1 MTGPFALL
9 LVAALSGEPRGQ
21 LEARFHHLHLTVAD
35 PAAAMRL
42 ASEGASGTSVILQGL
57 GVGVRVG
64 ERYFLF
70 ERGRDEPI
78 TPAAEI
84 ARRYRAAVRWLADS
98 GARVDPQELEPDVL
112 EAQGVSGVLDHVGF
126 AVPNLDTAVEAFG
139 ARGIVPIRRTADAAT
154 FAMADGQRLEIVRDT
169 DRPDTYWCPMHAD
182 VRSPAAGKC
191 GRCGMDLVPIPP
203 SRHGAYHL
211 DLGIVTAVASHA
223 PPGTLPQF
231 AGLELRVLDPEG
243 ALVRRFVTVHEHPL
257 HLFVISRDLKYF
269 RHLHPDDLSATADL
283 FDGTFEIP
291 SSELAGIP
299 PGPYV
304 AIADVLPYGGASQM
318 LHRAFVTPRYKGPVF
333 APPPALQSGPSEVVV
348 DNVRVRVDPTL
359 QARKTGSLRFTF
371 LDAATGVPLTDLE
384 PFLSAPAHLLIVSAD
399 LTHAIHAH
407 PGVKDAGGP
416 TVSFEPL
423 IPAPGGYK
431 MWVQFQRRGKVSTAS
446 FVVRVN

>member
-42 ASEGASGTSVILQGL
+42 VSEGASGTSVILQGL

-70 ERGRDEPI
+70 ERGRGEPA
-78 TPAAEI
+78 TPAAEM
-84 ARRYRAAVRWLADS
+84 ARRYRAAARWLAER
-98 GARVDPQELEPDVL
+98 GASVDPWELEPEVL
-112 EAQGVSGVLDHVGF
+112 EVQRASGVLDHIAF
-126 AVPNLDTAVEAFG
+126 AVPNLDTAVETLG
-139 ARGIVPIRRTADAAT
+139 AHGIVPIRRTADAAT
-154 FAMADGQRLEIVRDT
+154 FVMADGERLEIVLDT
-169 DRPDTYWCPMHAD
+169 DRPAAYWCPMHAD
-182 VRSPAAGKC
+182 VRSPAAGRC

-223 PPGTLPQF
+223 PPGTLPKF

-243 ALVRRFVTVHEHPL
+243 ALVRRFATVHEHPL
-257 HLFVISRDLKYF
+257 HLFVISRDLEYF
-269 RHLHPDDLSATADL
+269 RHVHPDDLSATADL

-291 SSELAGIP
+291 ASDLADIP

-304 AIADVLPYGGASQM
+304 AIADVLPYGGTPQM

-333 APPPALQSGPSEVVV
+333 APPPALEPGPSEVVV
-348 DNVRVRVDPTL
+348 DSVRVRMRAAL
-359 QARKTGSLRFTF
+359 HARKTGSLQFTF
-371 LDAATGVPLTDLE
+371 LDATTGVPLPDLE
-384 PFLSAPAHLLIVSAD
+384 PFLGAPAHLLIVSAD
-399 LTHAIHAH
+399 LTQAIHAH
-407 PGVKDAGGP
+407 PGARDADVP

-431 MWVQFQRRGKVSTAS
+431 IWVQFQRRGKVSTAA
-446 FVVRVN
+446 FIVRVN